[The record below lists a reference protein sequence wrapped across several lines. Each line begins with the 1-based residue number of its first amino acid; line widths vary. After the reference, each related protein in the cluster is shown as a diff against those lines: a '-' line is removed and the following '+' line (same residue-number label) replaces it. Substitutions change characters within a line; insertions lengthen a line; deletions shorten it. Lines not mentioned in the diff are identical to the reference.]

1 MRTLRLIL
9 GLFLFS
15 ASFAIAEIEWER
27 KEATLVVHPAQRRA
41 TVEFKFRNAGNEAI
55 EFLSL
60 RPSCGCLSI
69 YPEKKRYLPGESGTL
84 KVVFDLANRIGPQEK
99 SIKITT
105 SNNPTKTQRLVVK
118 VNIPEAYRLSATRLL
133 WQENQRETQS
143 VTLTNVSAQPIAIA
157 RVSSSDKRLKINLKT
172 IRKGFEYRI
181 ELTPDPGIG
190 NVRSVIRIETVPPEG
205 MEESKGYRIYAHI
218 K

>member
-1 MRTLRLIL
+1 MKPLQLIL

-15 ASFAIAEIEWER
+15 ASFAVAGIEWER
-27 KEATLVVHPAQRRA
+27 KEAALVVHPAQRRA
-41 TVEFKFRNAGNEAI
+41 TVEFKFRNAGKEAV

-84 KVVFDLANRIGPQEK
+84 KVVFDLANRVGVQEK
-99 SIKITT
+99 SVKVTT
-105 SNNPTKTQRLVVK
+105 SDNLAKPQKLTIRA
-118 VNIPEAYRLSATRLL
+118 NIPEAYRFSATRLL
-133 WQENQRETQS
+133 WREGFRETQT
-143 VTLTNVSAQPIAIA
+143 VTLANVSAQSIAIG
-157 RVSSSDKRLKINLKT
+157 RVSSSDKHLKINLKT
-172 IRKGFEYRI
+172 IREGFEYRI

-190 NVRSVIRIETVPPEG
+190 NVRSVIRIETIPPEG
-205 MEESKGYRIYAHI
+205 MEESKSYRIYAHI